1 MARVCQITG
10 KTAMVG
16 NNVSHSRRRTKR
28 IFDINMKSKR
38 IFDEESGKW
47 IERRLTTS
55 AMRTI
60 AKKGLKAALKDAE
73 IKCYVK

>member
-28 IFDINMKSKR
+28 IFDVNMKTKR
-38 IFDEESGKW
+38 IYDEETGKW
-47 IERRLTTS
+47 IEMRVTTS
-55 AMRTI
+55 GMRTI

-73 IKCYVK
+73 KKGFVK

>member
-1 MARVCQITG
+1 
-10 KTAMVG
+10 MVG

-28 IFDINMKSKR
+28 IFDVNMKTKR

-47 IERRLTTS
+47 IEMRVTT
-55 AMRTI
+55 AGMRTI

-73 IKCYVK
+73 KKGFVK